1 MRRALGFTLAG
12 ALMFVAA
19 APAAHQ
25 KAVFCGDNPDVHPPA
40 MLVPVDEAAAQPDFF
55 TFRARL
61 QVAVAARD
69 VDAVMA
75 AAAPNVRLGFGGD
88 DGTQRL
94 RQSLSGETAA
104 PFWTSI
110 ARVLAHGGAFTSGT
124 FQAPYY
130 YARWP
135 RGADAFECSAILGH
149 GVNVRGGPRADAP
162 VVATANYELVR
173 HSVSG
178 LSVPTDGWTGWTAVE
193 MRNGRRGYVRN
204 DYLGSP
210 IGLRAS
216 FNRVN
221 GQWRL
226 TGLVAGD

>member
-75 AAAPNVRLGFGGD
+75 AAAPTSGSVSAATTGPSGCVRACLV
-88 DGTQRL
+88 RP
-94 RQSLSGETAA
+94 RRRSGHRSRASW
-104 PFWTSI
+104 P
-110 ARVLAHGGAFTSGT
+110 HGGAFTSGT